1 MENASKALI
10 IAGAILLAILIISL
24 GMMVLSNATGLLKN
38 GGMDKAGV
46 QAFNETFL
54 KYDGNKK
61 GSEIRSLVSEVMSN
75 NNSDEASDE
84 TRVSINGDGNGPV
97 TLGAGEDEQPHYR
110 GQHLPQRL
118 DTLVSPAASRQ
129 VRLSRVL
136 LRPLVQVHHP
146 QRLQGH

>member
-54 KYDGNKK
+54 KYEGNKK
-61 GSEIRSLVSEVMSN
+61 GSEIRSLVAEVMSN
-75 NNSDEASDE
+75 NNSDEASEE
-84 TRVSINGDGNGPV
+84 TQVSISEMVILDKEAGSTPTYNANFKNTKTYKVSVEYNNKGRVSNIKV
-97 TLGAGEDEQPHYR
+97 EE
-110 GQHLPQRL
+110 
-118 DTLVSPAASRQ
+118 
-129 VRLSRVL
+129 
-136 LRPLVQVHHP
+136 
-146 QRLQGH
+146 

>member
-54 KYDGNKK
+54 KYDGKRK
-61 GSEIRSLVSEVMSN
+61 GSEIRTMVSEVMSN
-75 NNSDEASDE
+75 NNSDEASEETMVEVDGVVKLTTDE
-84 TRVSINGDGNGPV
+84 NAQPDWGELKNTKTYTVTFEYNKGKINKINV
-97 TLGAGEDEQPHYR
+97 N
-110 GQHLPQRL
+110 
-118 DTLVSPAASRQ
+118 
-129 VRLSRVL
+129 
-136 LRPLVQVHHP
+136 
-146 QRLQGH
+146 

>member
-84 TRVSINGDGNGPV
+84 TKVSINGGTGNGPI
-97 TLGAGEDEQPHYR
+97 TLGTEENAQPHYA
-110 GQHLPQRL
+110 
-118 DTLVSPAASRQ
+118 DSFKNTKTYKVSFDYTKG
-129 VRLSRVL
+129 RVSNIK
-136 LRPLVQVHHP
+136 VEE
-146 QRLQGH
+146 